1 MNIMAL
7 SHDLT
12 RLICDQFN
20 FVIRYKK
27 KISTK
32 MKTRKCVKM
41 TEKKYVLLGL
51 WYTLSI
57 RQKTAGFGKS

>member
-20 FVIRYKK
+20 FVIRY
-27 KISTK
+27 
-32 MKTRKCVKM
+32 
-41 TEKKYVLLGL
+41 
-51 WYTLSI
+51 
-57 RQKTAGFGKS
+57 QGFIFNQNENLEMSN